1 MVLKMMMD
9 EVTIDLNVLGALKK
23 KKKIIMSNVNDTTIV
38 TVNTGTGGLR
48 STHIS

>member
-23 KKKIIMSNVNDTTIV
+23 KKIIMSNVKDTTIV

>member
-9 EVTIDLNVLGALKK
+9 EVTINLNVLGAL